1 MDERYDVR
9 RRKVTIR
16 YKLILVIM
24 KIDNNI
30 ITITDKAAERVK
42 YLIKKG
48 DNNVLGLRIG
58 VKSSGCSGFKYSV
71 EYAVEAKEFEETIS
85 SKGVTI
91 FIDPAAVMFLVGSE
105 MDWNESKFSSGFD
118 FKNPNETA
126 RCGCGESFSVSAP

>member
-30 ITITDKAAERVK
+30 ITITDKAAERVQ

-48 DNNVLGLRIG
+48 DENVLGLRIG

>member
-42 YLIKKG
+42 YLINKG
-48 DNNVLGLRIG
+48 DKNVLGLRIG

>member
-42 YLIKKG
+42 YLIEKG
-48 DNNVLGLRIG
+48 DKNVLGLRIG

>member
-48 DNNVLGLRIG
+48 DKNVLGLRIG

-71 EYAVEAKEFEETIS
+71 EYAVVAKEFEETIS

>member
-1 MDERYDVR
+1 MDERYDVG

>member
-1 MDERYDVR
+1 MDERYDVG

-105 MDWNESKFSSGFD
+105 MDWNESKFSSGFE

>member
-42 YLIKKG
+42 YLINKG
-48 DNNVLGLRIG
+48 DKNVLGLRIG

-85 SKGVTI
+85 SKGVTV

>member
-1 MDERYDVR
+1 MGTCLDERYDVR
-9 RRKVTIR
+9 RCKVTIR

-42 YLIKKG
+42 YLINKG
-48 DNNVLGLRIG
+48 DKNVLGLRIG

-85 SKGVTI
+85 SKGITI

-118 FKNPNETA
+118 LKIQT
-126 RCGCGESFSVSAP
+126 

>member
-1 MDERYDVR
+1 
-9 RRKVTIR
+9 
-16 YKLILVIM
+16 M
-24 KIDNNI
+24 KIKNNI

-42 YLIKKG
+42 YLINKG
-48 DNNVLGLRIG
+48 DKNVLGLRIG

>member
-105 MDWNESKFSSGFD
+105 MDWNESKFSSGFE

>member
-42 YLIKKG
+42 HLINKG
-48 DNNVLGLRIG
+48 DKNVLGLRIG